1 MRRNNLMKRL
11 YIFFILVLLM
21 ITVDNYSSEVDTS
34 KYLKE
39 RVVEKRLK
47 NGITLLMMDRGFSST
62 LAFHISFRVGSA
74 DESYNTI
81 GAAHMLEHM
90 LFKGTSTLGT
100 KDYKKEKPILD
111 RIEAIGET
119 IDRLRLENP
128 TNSELKKLEAELSEL
143 EEKQDELVISSP
155 YDMLYTSNGGVEFNA
170 STSKDMTGYYIQLP
184 SDRIELW
191 AKVESDRLKNPV
203 FREYYKERD
212 NVFEERLMRYG
223 SNGEGFLHET
233 FFAAAFLAH
242 PYRHPTIGWESN
254 ITYMSINDINRFYYT
269 YYIPSRMTI
278 TIVGKQNTEET
289 YSIIKKYF
297 ETIEPKP
304 EPGEI
309 KVIEPEQRGEKRV
322 DVYFKSKP
330 SIMIGWKKPSAPSK
344 DDYVFDLMESILGN
358 GKSSRLYKSL
368 VIDKKIASRVYT
380 WNGAPG
386 SRYDNLFIIYA
397 APMDGVSIESLEK
410 EIYSEMDKF
419 RKEVESSDID
429 KAINLSESSYIFSL
443 DNNNDIAWHLSYY
456 QTVFKDWKYMINYL
470 DNLKHISVDDIQRT
484 YDKYIR
490 DNNKTVAVLHDERD
504 K

>member
-1 MRRNNLMKRL
+1 MKRL
-11 YIFFILVLLM
+11 YLFFILVLLT
-21 ITVDNYSSEVDTS
+21 ITTDNYSSEIDAS

-39 RVVEKRLK
+39 RVVEKKLK

-74 DESYNTI
+74 DESYNTC
-81 GAAHMLEHM
+81 GAAHILEHM

-128 TNSELKKLEAELSEL
+128 NNSKINSLEAELSEL
-143 EEKQDELVISSP
+143 EKKQDELIISSP
-155 YDMLYTSNGGVEFNA
+155 YDMLYTSNGGVGFNA

-191 AKVESDRLKNPV
+191 ARIESDRLKNPV
-203 FREYYKERD
+203 FREYYRERD
-212 NVFEERLMRYG
+212 NIIEERLMRYH
-223 SNGEGFLHET
+223 SSSDGFLYEA
-233 FFAAAFLAH
+233 FFAAAFSAH
-242 PYRHPTIGWESN
+242 PYRHPAIGWESN
-254 ITYMSINDINRFYYT
+254 IKYMSINDINGFYNT

-278 TIVGKQNTEET
+278 TIIGKQNTEET
-289 YSIIKKYF
+289 YNIIKKYF
-297 ETIEPKP
+297 EPIRSKP

-330 SIMIGWKKPSAPSK
+330 SIMIGWKKPAAPAK
-344 DDYVFDLMESILGN
+344 DDYVFDIISSILGS

-368 VIDKKIASRVYT
+368 VIDKKTASNLYT
-380 WNGAPG
+380 WSGAPG

-397 APMDGVSIESLEK
+397 APIDGVSVENLEK
-410 EIYSEMDKF
+410 EIYSEMERF
-419 RKEVESSDID
+419 RKEINQSDID

-443 DNNNDIAWHLSYY
+443 DSNSGIAWQLSYY
-456 QTVFKDWKYMINYL
+456 QTALKDWRYMINYL
-470 DNLKHISVDDIQRT
+470 DNLKRISVNDIQT
-484 YDKYIR
+484 VYDKYIR
-490 DNNKTVAVLHDERD
+490 DNNKTVAVLHDERGGR
-504 K
+504 